1 MGGRVTELAFREW
14 IQMVRVETGMGC
26 FGLQPCQKGGYVK
39 EPQVVEIYPLPPNL
53 QPFLSPL
60 PCVTGVASARNTLI

>member
-26 FGLQPCQKGGYVK
+26 FGLQPCQKGAPGGRN
-39 EPQVVEIYPLPPNL
+39 LPPYPNL